1 MVAVGGEGLQIILKI
16 AQNSYLKYSAIK
28 NLFALCP
35 FQYADPALISL
46 YRLKYMPDFDLSQYS
61 CFSSLTARKI
71 VFLVLLGTCIPLF
84 LCTNVLKEKV
94 NFKEKQTKSNS

>member
-1 MVAVGGEGLQIILKI
+1 MVAVGGEGLQLILKI

-28 NLFALCP
+28 NFFALCP
-35 FQYADPALISL
+35 FQYDDPAVISL
-46 YRLKYMPDFDLSQYS
+46 YRLKYTPDFDLSQYS

-71 VFLVLLGTCIPLF
+71 AFLVLLGTSIPLF
-84 LCTNVLKEKV
+84 LCTNILKEKV

>member
-1 MVAVGGEGLQIILKI
+1 MVAVGGEGLQIILKV
-16 AQNSYLKYSAIK
+16 AQNSYLQYSAIK
-28 NLFALCP
+28 KFFALCP
-35 FQYADPALISL
+35 FQYTHPAIIPP
-46 YRLKYMPDFDLSQYS
+46 YCLKYMPDFDLSQYS

-71 VFLVLLGTCIPLF
+71 ALLVLLGTSIPLF